1 MKNRFLMFLLVF
13 VVFYSFYVV
22 SCTKLTDIIPRKSPN
37 DNISPSVNV
46 LSPTNFQVF
55 NTNSITVSGSAYD
68 NVGIKEVWLRLG
80 SIGGFGKVN
89 GTDSWNT
96 NLVGLSEGTNEVYVY
111 AVDNAG
117 NISDTNT
124 VRILYVRKVVFV
136 STSGNDNNVGIFS
149 FLPVKTINKG
159 IEISVYSNWNIV
171 YVAQGVYTPN
181 NGILSGD
188 SGVIITNNDIKLIGG
203 WDSSFNNVIG
213 YSELDGEYSVKH
225 IIFVTNVSNISLMNF
240 VVRKGNANGLA
251 PHNNGGG
258 VYFSSVS
265 YSLVSNIILSNNV
278 CNNIGGG
285 FYIQNSKTNVL
296 YVSSYSN
303 NAIKGGGIG
312 IEGFQSVSNYVMG
325 NFSMNYAST
334 HGGGIF
340 LSYPNTTLLN
350 VDVSSNISSQ
360 GGGIKIEGGNGI
372 YIYGSIY
379 SNSTSSGG
387 GGAIEISGGNNITIS
402 ASIYNNKSGWKGGA
416 IYAYSYNGLNILS
429 SIITNNFANIINSSI
444 QIAGSPFAGK
454 PVLSN
459 NIIGGSGVNSI
470 GIAEE
475 NSLGNFLTGHKL
487 IRNLFIT
494 NYLNYL
500 YYETNSSGER
510 YITNTVEDWT
520 NINNPSITGATSD
533 STNNVV
539 TNL

>member
-80 SIGGFGKVN
+80 SSGGFGKVN